1 MRPPWVGEAPAASLG
16 AGRARRRLPWPRFR
30 RGSAALSALAAVV
43 LAGSVT
49 VGIHLQW
56 QRIAPPTSWAHTGTA
71 FLGIATCADWQDA
84 GAAQR
89 LTIVGALA
97 SAATGPD
104 PENSGATL
112 TDGQAFLLFN
122 RACSTSV
129 SRSFLLY
136 EIYNRAAVFHRGP
149 GPSVPAGGAYSGALG
164 H

>member
-1 MRPPWVGEAPAASLG
+1 
-16 AGRARRRLPWPRFR
+16 
-30 RGSAALSALAAVV
+30 
-43 LAGSVT
+43 
-49 VGIHLQW
+49 
-56 QRIAPPTSWAHTGTA
+56 
-71 FLGIATCADWQDA
+71 
-84 GAAQR
+84 

-104 PENSGATL
+104 PENPGATL